1 MRSLDEFKEI
11 VEKGKEKIFTEQDG
25 WKNWLDFAANLY
37 KYELENSIA
46 VYQQNSKATMI
57 AGINV
62 WNKHGRRIHKG
73 SKGII
78 IRHGN
83 KIGYVFDYTQTYGA
97 VVRRWKVSNQ
107 NELLKYINDKYD
119 INNQSFEEYILTM
132 SAYLAKD
139 KDNADM
145 LFNSIKYMVAKRLN
159 ITLDDKFTEYKNLDN
174 NSKEKL
180 LEDTFNS
187 SAKIIRKIE
196 LENKEFI
203 EKRRE
208 SYGKNERNIAENES
222 PSSERSA
229 SGIDNKSILDGRT
242 DSKTNR
248 DSEVRINITE
258 TPEGTKSGDVSAV
271 NGTGGSAADVMGSAD
286 RSTGNKHT
294 DDRQDDERFK
304 EDEHNRH
311 RENDVSSESISTDR
325 ATNNERDS
333 IGTEISSGKQLNL
346 FEIDEEAAQENS
358 GAAFSM
364 PQKIIDDVLCDG
376 SSKDDSVLRI
386 CIEFSKNKSMKEKV
400 EFLKEEYGSDAKGF
414 IINGSKIA
422 TLWDKDGIYISYGT
436 SAKNSSTFLSWEN
449 TAKRIDELLDAGMY
463 APTDILLR
471 MRDYEEKYVAEI
483 FWNLYSNLDLEN
495 YHEIKELFD
504 DEMISGG
511 YPKRVERTEN
521 LLKTADGTAK
531 IQDIAHRISE
541 MYIENPNVMRHKV
554 SQSPT
559 KVNTFVSDLSLE
571 RKTYTSENLTYT
583 MPDRYITDDE
593 INRLLCSG
601 SGISGGKERIYQ
613 FFKENYN
620 TKDRVDFLKKEYGVG
635 GRYDGI
641 SNEDHDAKGIT
652 YSHGDITDPYVKIEL
667 SWSDVEKRID
677 KLILDEEYLSEAE
690 LIHIQTEELDEEEP
704 YKKEDV
710 LSELGV
716 AMVLI
721 NEFTEAE
728 YGTDDN
734 DFSDL
739 HSVGI
744 AYTTLEDSEYE
755 IQVNVD
761 LIDFAVI
768 RYLDGEIFDQRRYNS
783 LAELINSELRV
794 LEFDNLVYISEEDLQ
809 AFEDKKKLSMIYN
822 LSEKLTE
829 QSFEEFF
836 DEIHSEDIGKTVALF
851 PVGDFYETYGEDAE
865 QVSKT
870 LDINLTNKVIDGKD
884 YQMCGFPKHIL
895 EKNINTLNDNGFDVV
910 LVDEDRKTYKVL
922 STEKALGKTE
932 NINSKSQTSDK
943 HNFVILNNELSIGG
957 AKEKFRKNMEAVR
970 VLKECEREHRLAT
983 PEEQQIL
990 SEYVGWGGLA
1000 DAFDETKTSWAD
1012 EFKELYNA
1020 LTPEEYEKAR
1030 ASTLNAHYTSPIII
1044 KSMYKALENMGFNK
1058 GNILEP
1064 SCGIGNFMGLVPES
1078 MSESKFYGVEIDDLT
1093 GRIAKQLYQKND
1105 IIISGFEK
1113 TNFQDNSFDVVI
1125 GNVPFGNYK
1134 LNDTAYNKY
1143 NFLIHDYFFAKT
1155 IDKVRP
1161 GGIAALITSKGTMDK
1176 TDSKCRRYLAERA
1189 NLVGAVRLPD
1199 DAFKGAGTTVTAD
1212 IIFLQK
1218 LEKQRTDNLPEWVET
1233 EEFAEGIYINKY
1245 FKNNPD
1251 MIIGSM
1257 VLESS
1262 RYGYESACKMNDGES
1277 LEEELEKAVGKL
1289 SAQISESKENNIE
1302 IISNNDNI
1310 RNLTYTVKDGVF
1322 YYNNNGSLIKTD
1334 LSGIKAQRVKGLHEI
1349 RQAVR
1354 ELIDIQSYGCTDEEL
1369 TACQNRLNTIYDEYV
1384 KKHGYIHSKANRQA
1398 FAEDADLPLLLS
1410 LENENEE
1417 GEISKADIFSKQT
1430 IRPAF
1435 VIDKADNV
1443 FDGLKFSLSEYGSV
1457 NIKYISSLTGKSK
1470 DEVVKELEG
1479 VIFKN
1484 PIKDRIDEPYYG
1496 YETADEY
1503 LSGNVLEKLETA
1515 CSLNDDNKF
1524 DINIEALKEVQ
1535 PEPLT
1540 AADIAWKIG
1549 LSWIDEKDYQDFMY
1563 LLFETRMYNRDTG
1576 NSVREITV
1584 KYNKYTN
1591 NWTVYNKQLENNNLK
1606 VTAEYGTSRKN
1617 AYEIFEDSLNLQN
1630 CVVRDRHEDGDKVW
1644 YTINSSETAK
1654 AQEKQE
1660 IIRMKFSE
1668 WIMDNTEIRNKYV
1681 DYYNRTYNN
1690 TRLRS
1695 YDGSHLMFPGMS
1707 PSIKLMPHQ
1716 VNAIARVLYSD
1727 TNTLL
1732 AHTVGAGKT
1741 FEITASC
1748 MELKRLG
1755 LARKCMIVV
1764 PNHLTEQ
1771 WGSEFL
1777 QLYPGASVL
1786 VATKRDFEKS
1796 RRHEFFSKIAVGDW
1810 DAVIIGHS
1818 QFEKIP
1824 ISDGRMMQ
1832 EIEDEIDKI
1841 TIAIE
1846 QIANDNNNR
1855 FSVKQLESKRKSL
1868 ESQYEKLVAK
1878 ETKDDIFCFE
1888 NLGVDYLFVDEA
1900 HFYKNCM
1907 ITTKLSNIAGISTSS
1922 SQKAMDMLLKCK
1934 YITEIQGGKGVVF
1947 ATGTPISNS
1956 ITEMYVMQRYL
1967 DNELL
1972 ESCGFGY
1979 FDNWVAM
1986 FGTVITG
1993 LELAP
1998 EGTGYRMK
2006 SRLSRFDNLPE
2017 LMNMFAHFT
2026 DVQTADMLK
2035 LPVPEHTMHNV
2046 ALEADEFTLEEM
2058 MNYVDRAKDIRDKK
2072 VQPEEDNML
2081 KITNEARRLALDP
2094 KLIDNNAPD
2103 SVKLK
2108 ACAENVYNIYNQ
2120 TMGTKGTQIVFCDLG
2135 TPKTGTSID
2144 DTTYGRFIN
2153 MLIKKGISR
2162 EEIAVIHDAKND
2174 NQKADMFS
2182 KVRSGKYRVIIGST
2196 DKMGAGTN
2204 CQRKLAAL
2212 HHLDCPWRSS
2222 DIEQREGRILR
2233 RGNENKHVDI
2243 FRYVVK
2249 NTFDAYLWQI
2259 VENKQRF
2266 ISQVMRCDVGV
2277 RSCEDADET
2286 ALSFAEIKACAT
2298 GDERIKEK
2306 MELEI
2311 KIQKLSALKAAHNK
2325 NKLMFEQII
2334 RDFPKNE
2341 KILTEKINNVK
2352 DDIAEREK
2360 YTSEDFTMKCG
2371 NELYDERVDAGKTLF
2386 KLANKAEEGMKI
2398 GEYKGFELRK
2408 DRSCHI
2414 AVVGRE
2420 KYDVEISPNPVGMI
2434 MRIEN
2439 AINGF
2444 DKVENTYTEKLD
2456 VLRNNYLQAQKN
2468 IKKSFER
2475 DEELSSSII
2484 RQKELDNELNLE
2496 TAKEEKETD
2505 IDMDM

>member
-11 VEKGKEKIFTEQDG
+11 VEKGKEKIFAEQDG

-37 KYELENSIA
+37 KYELENSVA

-83 KIGYVFDYTQTYGA
+83 KIGYVFDYTQTYGE

-107 NELLKYINDKYD
+107 QELLKYINDKYN

-139 KDNADM
+139 KDNAEI
-145 LFNSIKYMVAKRLN
+145 LFQSINYMVAKRLN
-159 ITLDDKFTEYKNLDN
+159 ITLDNKFTEYKNLDN
-174 NSKEKL
+174 VSKEKL
-180 LEDTFNS
+180 LENTFNS

-196 LENKEFI
+196 KENKEFI

-208 SYGKNERNIAENES
+208 SYGKNERNIADNES
-222 PSSERSA
+222 SASERSA

-271 NGTGGSAADVMGSAD
+271 NGTGGSVADVMGSTG

-311 RENDVSSESISTDR
+311 RENDVSAESISTDR
-325 ATNNERDS
+325 TTNNERDS

-386 CIEFSKNKSMKEKV
+386 CIEFSKNKSIEEKA
-400 EFLKEEYGSDAKGF
+400 EFLKEEYGTDAKGF

-436 SAKNSSTFLSWEN
+436 SAKNASTFLSWEN
-449 TAKRIDELLDAGMY
+449 TAKRIDELLDAGKY
-463 APTDILLR
+463 APTDILLH
-471 MRDYEEKYVAEI
+471 MQDYEEKYVAEI

-495 YHEIKELFD
+495 YSEIKEFFD

-511 YPKRVERTEN
+511 YPQRVERTEN

-531 IQDIAHRISE
+531 IQDIARRISE
-541 MYIENPNVMRHKV
+541 MYIENPNIIRYKV
-554 SQSPT
+554 FQSPI

-620 TKDRVDFLKKEYGVG
+620 TKDRVDFLKKEYGIG

-641 SNEDHDAKGIT
+641 SNEGHDAKGIT

-677 KLILDEEYLSEAE
+677 KLILDEEYLSEADFE
-690 LIHIQTEELDEEEP
+690 EAVSYMAENKDIIEEQNMDITGEQTEQP
-704 YKKEDV
+704 
-710 LSELGV
+710 
-716 AMVLI
+716 
-721 NEFTEAE
+721 
-728 YGTDDN
+728 
-734 DFSDL
+734 
-739 HSVGI
+739 
-744 AYTTLEDSEYE
+744 
-755 IQVNVD
+755 
-761 LIDFAVI
+761 
-768 RYLDGEIFDQRRYNS
+768 
-783 LAELINSELRV
+783 
-794 LEFDNLVYISEEDLQ
+794 
-809 AFEDKKKLSMIYN
+809 FED
-822 LSEKLTE
+822 
-829 QSFEEFF
+829 FF
-836 DEIHSEDIGKTVALF
+836 NEIHSEDNGKTVALF

-932 NINSKSQTSDK
+932 NINSKSQTADK
-943 HNFVILNNELSIGG
+943 HNFVITNNELSLGG
-957 AKEKFRKNMEAVR
+957 AKEKFKKNMEAIR
-970 VLKECEREHRLAT
+970 VLKECEKEHRLAT

-1012 EFKELYNA
+1012 EFEELYNA

-1064 SCGIGNFMGLVPES
+1064 SCGIGNFMGLIPES

-1161 GGIAALITSKGTMDK
+1161 GGIVALITSKGTMDK

-1189 NLVGAVRLPD
+1189 DLVGAVRLPD
-1199 DAFKGAGTTVTAD
+1199 DAFKAAGTTVTAD

-1251 MIIGSM
+1251 MIIGKM

-1277 LEEELEKAVGKL
+1277 LEEELEKAIGKL

-1302 IISNNDNI
+1302 IIINNDNI

-1334 LSGIKAQRVKGLHEI
+1334 LSGVKAQRVKGLHEI

-1354 ELIDIQSYGCTDEEL
+1354 ELIDIQSCGCTDEEL
-1369 TACQNRLNTIYDEYV
+1369 TACQNRLNIIYDEYV
-1384 KKHGYIHSKANRQA
+1384 KQHGYIHSKANRQA

-1515 CSLNDDNKF
+1515 CSLNEDNKF

-1563 LLFETRMYNRDTG
+1563 SLFETRMYNRDTG
-1576 NSVREITV
+1576 NSIREITV

-1606 VTAEYGTSRKN
+1606 VTAEYGTIRKN

-1630 CVVRDRHEDGDKVW
+1630 CVVRDRHEDSDKVW
-1644 YTINSSETAK
+1644 YTINSAETAK

-1668 WIMDNTEIRNKYV
+1668 WIMYNTEIRNKYV

-1824 ISDGRMMQ
+1824 ISDARMVEEIGN
-1832 EIEDEIDKI
+1832 EIEKI
-1841 TIAIE
+1841 AAAIE
-1846 QIANDNNNR
+1846 QIASDNNSR
-1855 FSVKQLESKRKSL
+1855 FSVKQLESKKRTL
-1868 ESQYEKLVAK
+1868 ESQYEKLAAK

-1972 ESCGFGY
+1972 EACGFGY

-1986 FGTVITG
+1986 FGNVTTG

-2103 SVKLK
+2103 SVKLQ

-2352 DDIAEREK
+2352 DDILAREK
-2360 YTSEDFTMKCG
+2360 YVSEDFTIKCG
-2371 NELYDERVDAGKTLF
+2371 NEFYDERVDAGKTLF
-2386 KLANKAEEGMKI
+2386 KLANRAEEGMKI

-2414 AVVGRE
+2414 NVVGRE

-2444 DKVENTYTEKLD
+2444 DKVQNTYTEKLD

-2468 IKKSFER
+2468 IKKPFER
-2475 DEELSSSII
+2475 DEELSNSII
-2484 RQKELDNELNLE
+2484 RQKELENELNLE

>member
-1 MRSLDEFKEI
+1 MKSLDEFKEI
-11 VEKGKEKIFTEQDG
+11 IEKGKEKIFTEQDG

-37 KYELENSIA
+37 KYELENSVA

-83 KIGYVFDYTQTYGA
+83 KIGYVFDYTQTYGE

-107 NELLKYINDKYD
+107 QELLKYINDKYN

-139 KDNADM
+139 KDNAEI
-145 LFNSIKYMVAKRLN
+145 LFQSINYMVAKRLN
-159 ITLDDKFTEYKNLDN
+159 TTLDNKFTEYKNLDN
-174 NSKEKL
+174 VSKEKL
-180 LEDTFNS
+180 LENTFNS

-196 LENKEFI
+196 KENKEFI

-208 SYGKNERNIAENES
+208 SYGKHERNIADNES
-222 PSSERSA
+222 SASERSA

-271 NGTGGSAADVMGSAD
+271 NGTGGSAADVMGSTD

-311 RENDVSSESISTDR
+311 RENDVSAESISTDR

-333 IGTEISSGKQLNL
+333 IGTEISLGKQLNL
-346 FEIDEEAAQENS
+346 FEIDEEAAQENL

-364 PQKIIDDVLCDG
+364 PQEIIDDVLCDG
-376 SSKDDSVLRI
+376 SSKDDSILRI
-386 CIEFSKNKSMKEKV
+386 CIEFSKNKSIEEKA
-400 EFLKEEYGSDAKGF
+400 EFLKEEYGTDAKGF

-436 SAKNSSTFLSWEN
+436 SAKNASTFLSWEN
-449 TAKRIDELLDAGMY
+449 TAKQIDELLDAGKY
-463 APTDILLR
+463 APTDILLH
-471 MRDYEEKYVAEI
+471 MQDYEEKYVAEI

-511 YPKRVERTEN
+511 YPQRVERTEN

-531 IQDIAHRISE
+531 IQDIARRISE
-541 MYIENPNVMRHKV
+541 MYIENPNVMRYKV
-554 SQSPT
+554 FQSPI

-620 TKDRVDFLKKEYGVG
+620 TKDRVDFLKKEYGIG

-641 SNEDHDAKGIT
+641 SNKNHDGKGIT
-652 YSHGDITDPYVKIEL
+652 YSHGNITDPYVKIEL

-677 KLILDEEYLSEAE
+677 KLILDEEYLSEADFE
-690 LIHIQTEELDEEEP
+690 EAVSSITENKEKIEEQSIDVTGEQTEQP
-704 YKKEDV
+704 
-710 LSELGV
+710 
-716 AMVLI
+716 
-721 NEFTEAE
+721 
-728 YGTDDN
+728 
-734 DFSDL
+734 
-739 HSVGI
+739 
-744 AYTTLEDSEYE
+744 
-755 IQVNVD
+755 
-761 LIDFAVI
+761 
-768 RYLDGEIFDQRRYNS
+768 
-783 LAELINSELRV
+783 
-794 LEFDNLVYISEEDLQ
+794 
-809 AFEDKKKLSMIYN
+809 FED
-822 LSEKLTE
+822 
-829 QSFEEFF
+829 FF
-836 DEIHSEDIGKTVALF
+836 NEIHSEDNGKTVALF

-910 LVDEDRKTYKVL
+910 LVDENRKTYKVL

-943 HNFVILNNELSIGG
+943 HNFVITNNELSIGG

-1134 LNDTAYNKY
+1134 LNDTVYNKY
-1143 NFLIHDYFFAKT
+1143 NFLIHDYFFAKA

-1161 GGIAALITSKGTMDK
+1161 GGIVALITSKGTMDK

-1189 NLVGAVRLPD
+1189 DLVGAVRLPD
-1199 DAFKGAGTTVTAD
+1199 DAFKGAGTTVTTD

-1251 MIIGSM
+1251 MIIGKM

-1277 LEEELEKAVGKL
+1277 LEEELEKAIGKL

-1302 IISNNDNI
+1302 IIINNDNI
-1310 RNLTYTVKDGVF
+1310 HNLTYTVKDGVF

-1334 LSGIKAQRVKGLHEI
+1334 LSGVKAQRVKGLHEI

-1354 ELIDIQSYGCTDEEL
+1354 ELIDIQSYGCTDDEL

-1515 CSLNDDNKF
+1515 CSLNEDNKF

-1549 LSWIDEKDYQDFMY
+1549 LAWIDEKDYQDFMY
-1563 LLFETRMYNRDTG
+1563 SLFETRMYNRDTG
-1576 NSVREITV
+1576 NSIREITV

-1644 YTINSSETAK
+1644 YTINSAETAK

-1824 ISDGRMMQ
+1824 ISDARMVEEIGN
-1832 EIEDEIDKI
+1832 EIEKI
-1841 TIAIE
+1841 AAAIE
-1846 QIANDNNNR
+1846 QIASDNNSR
-1855 FSVKQLESKRKSL
+1855 FSVKQLESKKRTL
-1868 ESQYEKLVAK
+1868 ESQYEKLAAK

-1972 ESCGFGY
+1972 EACGFGY

-1986 FGTVITG
+1986 FGNVTTG

-2103 SVKLK
+2103 SVKLQ

-2266 ISQVMRCDVGV
+2266 ISQVMRRDVGV

-2325 NKLMFEQII
+2325 NKLMFERII

-2352 DDIAEREK
+2352 DDILEREK
-2360 YTSEDFTMKCG
+2360 YVSEDFTIKCG

-2398 GEYKGFELRK
+2398 GEYRGFDLCK
-2408 DRSCHI
+2408 DRSCYI

-2444 DKVENTYTEKLD
+2444 DKVQNSYTEKLD

-2468 IKKSFER
+2468 IKKTFER
-2475 DEELSSSII
+2475 DEELSNSII

-2496 TAKEEKETD
+2496 TVKEEKETD